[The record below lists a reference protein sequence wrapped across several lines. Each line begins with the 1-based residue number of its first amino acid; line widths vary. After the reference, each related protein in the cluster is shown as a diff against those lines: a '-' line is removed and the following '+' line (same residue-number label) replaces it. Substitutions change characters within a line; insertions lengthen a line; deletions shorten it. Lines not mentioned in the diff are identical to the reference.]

1 MTDSNVSK
9 GRELALLVRTD
20 DELTF
25 EVIGGV
31 RDRGISFS
39 NPTEETTSSST
50 TGDYTES
57 EWTGF
62 SQATINISG
71 VADKRTG
78 TTDPATGF
86 NITNFERLLELST
99 SGNRCGYFRI
109 VSTDANF
116 AFFAEG
122 FFNIT
127 SIELSGSTPGLL
139 NDTATL
145 ESGADVVVQ
154 VGAS

>member
-1 MTDSNVSK
+1 MSEANVTK

-39 NPTEETTSSST
+39 NPVEETTSSST
-50 TGDYTES
+50 VGEYSES

-62 SQATINISG
+62 SQASINISG

-78 TTDPATGF
+78 TLDPATGF
-86 NITNFERLLELST
+86 NITNFQRLLELST

-109 VSTDANF
+109 ISTDVNF
-116 AFFAEG
+116 PFFAEG
-122 FFNIT
+122 NFNIT

-139 NDTATL
+139 SDTATL
-145 ESGADVVVQ
+145 ESGAGVTVQ